1 MWGKADEIGIF
12 LVPRRNLQL
21 IYNDFFWKK
30 GFGTV
35 KIILKGVRRMRKLDD
50 FLAEQL
56 QDEEFKKEYENFQP
70 EMDCI
75 RSMVDVRT
83 SQN

>member
-1 MWGKADEIGIF
+1 
-12 LVPRRNLQL
+12 
-21 IYNDFFWKK
+21 
-30 GFGTV
+30 
-35 KIILKGVRRMRKLDD
+35 MRKLDD

-56 QDEEFKKEYENFQP
+56 QDEEFKKEYENFHP

>member
-1 MWGKADEIGIF
+1 
-12 LVPRRNLQL
+12 
-21 IYNDFFWKK
+21 
-30 GFGTV
+30 
-35 KIILKGVRRMRKLDD
+35 MRKLDD

-70 EMDCI
+70 EMGCI